1 MRKEM
6 SAASTLFAFVLLANA
21 DTPAPQPAHEP
32 MACASAKYQDFD
44 FWVGDWRVTQNGKA
58 AGSNRIDR
66 IVGGC
71 ALLENWRGVSG
82 SVGNS
87 LSYYDAA
94 RRVWHQTWVDN
105 QGTPLELEGDFG
117 DGHMVLTGDARV
129 AASGKTVIDRLTW
142 TAQADGK
149 VRQHWEVSS
158 DEGGTWTTAFDG
170 LYERK

>member
-1 MRKEM
+1 M
-6 SAASTLFAFVLLANA
+6 SAASTLFAFVLFANA
-21 DTPAPQPAHEP
+21 QTPAPPPPGKAT
-32 MACASAKYQDFD
+32 ACAGATYRVFD
-44 FWVGDWRVTQNGKA
+44 FWVGDWNVIQNGKP
-58 AGSNRIDR
+58 AGTNRIER

-105 QGTPLELEGDFG
+105 QGTPLELEGDFV
-117 DGHMVLTGDARV
+117 DGRMVLTGAARV

-142 TAQADGK
+142 TPQAGGI
-149 VRQHWEVSS
+149 VRQQWEMST
-158 DEGGTWTTAFDG
+158 DQGKTWNTAFDG
-170 LYERK
+170 RYEKK